1 MRFSYGLVAGTM
13 ALAPAVSMA
22 ELTGNVGIMSD
33 YVFRGAFQ
41 EDASAMGG
49 LDYAH
54 DSGFYI
60 GTWAADVGE
69 GLETDLYFGYGGEAG
84 DFSYS
89 IGYTGYFYTDD
100 FDSEYNELNLG
111 IGYAGLTLDVAV
123 GTWDGIVGDP
133 LTEDD
138 YVFTSLGYAFDS
150 GFYITLGSWDYDTA
164 IDTADYAEIGYGFE
178 WEGFD
183 LSFAL
188 INSSDLP
195 VTELG
200 WDPDVGVPASADN
213 IITFS
218 ISKSFTLAD

>member
-1 MRFSYGLVAGTM
+1 MKLRYGLIAISVT

-22 ELTGNVGIMSD
+22 EVSANVGYMSD
-33 YVFRGAFQ
+33 YVFRGVFQ
-41 EDASAMGG
+41 EDSSAMAG

-54 DSGFYI
+54 DSGFYA

-100 FDSEYNELNLG
+100 FDSEYNEINLG
-111 IGYAGLTLDVAV
+111 VGYAGFSLDIAS
-123 GTWDGIVGDP
+123 GTWDGLVGDP
-133 LTEDD
+133 ATEED
-138 YVFTSLGYAFDS
+138 YTFYSLGYAHDS
-150 GFYITLGSWDYDTA
+150 GFYVTFGSWDWDTA
-164 IDTADYAEIGYGFE
+164 SSTADYLEVGYGFTWQE
-178 WEGFD
+178 LDF
-183 LSFAL
+183 SFAI

-195 VTELG
+195 LTEYG
-200 WDPDVGVPASADN
+200 WEVPLDQGADN